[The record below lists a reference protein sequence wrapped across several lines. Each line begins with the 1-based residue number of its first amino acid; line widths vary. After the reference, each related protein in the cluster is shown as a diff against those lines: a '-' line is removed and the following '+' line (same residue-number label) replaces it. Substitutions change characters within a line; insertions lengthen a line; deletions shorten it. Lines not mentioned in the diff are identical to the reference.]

1 MRERE
6 GEGRGGARKR
16 LAICT
21 RGKKILRGKNSGFV
35 RGLASWLGD
44 PWNRNSCLKDSLCGC
59 TLVPQYLV
67 NINSTHVNINMRV
80 VQGERATSLAEQK
93 LNFPRLFRAAQ
104 NLSYFHRKRNS
115 SLISTRVSDKLAKRF
130 GR

>member
-1 MRERE
+1 
-6 GEGRGGARKR
+6 
-16 LAICT
+16 
-21 RGKKILRGKNSGFV
+21 
-35 RGLASWLGD
+35 
-44 PWNRNSCLKDSLCGC
+44 
-59 TLVPQYLV
+59 
-67 NINSTHVNINMRV
+67 MRV

-104 NLSYFHRKRNS
+104 NLLYFHRKRNS

>member
-1 MRERE
+1 M
-6 GEGRGGARKR
+6 
-16 LAICT
+16 
-21 RGKKILRGKNSGFV
+21 
-35 RGLASWLGD
+35 
-44 PWNRNSCLKDSLCGC
+44 
-59 TLVPQYLV
+59 PQYLV

-104 NLSYFHRKRNS
+104 NLLYFHRKRNS